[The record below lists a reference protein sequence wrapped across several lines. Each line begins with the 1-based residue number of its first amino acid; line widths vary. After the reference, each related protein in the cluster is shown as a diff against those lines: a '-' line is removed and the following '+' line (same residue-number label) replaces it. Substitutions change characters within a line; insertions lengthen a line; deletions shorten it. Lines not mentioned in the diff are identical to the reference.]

1 MESAPRVKLRPS
13 ISGRWLPG
21 QWPADAAGRKNMA
34 LLVQLRWVAIAGQ
47 IVTILFVH
55 WGMGISLPILAMLL
69 VASIAAAV
77 NIVTFAALRRR
88 TDVALAELFVA
99 LLFDVLLLTVQ
110 LYLSGGATNPF
121 ISLYLLQVAL
131 GAVLL
136 DRWSIWGI
144 VIMSALCIAMLSFV
158 YRPLHLTDA
167 LEGHLFDLHIVGTW
181 ICLTMIAVLLVLFM
195 TPVARNLQAREAY
208 LARLRQQA
216 AEEEHI
222 VRMGLLASGA
232 AHELGTPL
240 SQLAVVLGDW
250 RHMPEISGHPALKE
264 EVEEMQAAV
273 QRCKA
278 IVTGIL
284 LSAGEARGEA
294 PEVTNVRDFMEGIA
308 RDWRTAN
315 PGMPLHCDF
324 GPHDY
329 PRIVA
334 DPVIRQA
341 IGNLLDNAREAGAS
355 YIDLLV
361 GRDSHSLNIAV
372 RDNGSGFSEAM
383 LADFGKPYRSSKGS
397 DGRGMGLFL
406 VVNVVRKLGGSVS
419 ASNGA
424 DGGALILMRLPL
436 GTVALEEQADE

>member
-1 MESAPRVKLRPS
+1 MKHLPISA
-13 ISGRWLPG
+13 RWLPS

-34 LLVQLRWVAIAGQ
+34 LLVQLRWIAIAGQ
-47 IVTILFVH
+47 VATILFVH
-55 WGMGISLPILAMLL
+55 WGMGISLPVAAMLM
-69 VASIAAAV
+69 VASVAAAV

-88 TDVALAELFVA
+88 TDVAHAELFLA
-99 LLFDVLLLTVQ
+99 LLFDVLLLTAQ

-136 DRWSIWGI
+136 DRWSVWGI
-144 VIMSALCIAMLSFV
+144 VVMSALCAAMLSFV
-158 YRPLHLTDA
+158 YRPLSLTGA

-195 TPVARNLQAREAY
+195 APVARNLQAREAY
-208 LARLRQQA
+208 LAHLRQQA

-250 RHMPEISGHPALKE
+250 RHMPEIAAHPSLME

-273 QRCKA
+273 QRCKT

-284 LSAGEARGEA
+284 LSSGEARGEA
-294 PEVTNVRDFMEGIA
+294 PEITDVRAFMEDIA
-308 RDWRTAN
+308 GRWREASPTVE
-315 PGMPLHCDF
+315 LRCEF
-324 GPHDY
+324 GPHSY

-341 IGNLLDNAREAGAS
+341 IGNLLDNAREAGATR
-355 YIDLLV
+355 IDLLV
-361 GRDSHSLNIAV
+361 GRDSSSLNIAV
-372 RDNGSGFSEAM
+372 RDNGDGFSPDM
-383 LADFGKPYRSSKGS
+383 LADFGKPYRSSKGKQ
-397 DGRGMGLFL
+397 GGGLGLFL

-424 DGGALILMRLPL
+424 DGGALILLRLPL
-436 GTVALEEQADE
+436 GTVAFEEDRDDR

>member
-1 MESAPRVKLRPS
+1 MNRNLPISTLWQPS
-13 ISGRWLPG
+13 
-21 QWPADAAGRKNMA
+21 QWPADAAGRKNLA
-34 LLVQLRWVAIAGQ
+34 LLVQLRWLAIAGQ
-47 IVTILFVH
+47 LITILAVHFV
-55 WGMGISLPILAMLL
+55 MGIRLPIAPMLL
-69 VASIAAAV
+69 VAGMAILMNGLSFGV
-77 NIVTFAALRRR
+77 LRKR
-88 TDVALAELFVA
+88 TDVSHAELFLS
-99 LLFDVLLLTVQ
+99 LLFDVLLLTAQ

-121 ISLYLLQVAL
+121 ISLYLVQVAL

-136 DRWSIWGI
+136 DRWSVWGI
-144 VIMSALCIAMLSFV
+144 VFVSALCAGLLALH
-158 YRPLHLTDA
+158 YRPLDLNGV
-167 LEGHLFDLHIVGTW
+167 LEGHLFDLHIIGAW
-181 ICLTMIAVLLVLFM
+181 ICLTMIAVLLVLFVL
-195 TPVARNLQAREAY
+195 PVTRNLQVRDAY
-208 LARLRQQA
+208 LAKLRQQA

-222 VRMGLLASGA
+222 IRMGLLASGA

-250 RHMPEISGHPALKE
+250 KHMPEITGHPDLVE

-284 LSAGEARGEA
+284 LSSGEARGEA
-294 PEVTNVRDFMEGIA
+294 PEVTNVRDFIDGIA
-308 RDWRTAN
+308 MEWRRAN
-315 PGMPLHCDF
+315 PGMPLRCDF

-329 PRIVA
+329 PRIIA

-341 IGNLLDNAREAGAS
+341 IGNLLDNAREAGAT

-361 GRDSHSLNIAV
+361 GRDSSSLNIAV

-383 LADFGKPYRSSKGS
+383 LEDFGKPYRSSKGKE
-397 DGRGMGLFL
+397 GHGLGLFL

-424 DGGALILMRLPL
+424 DGGALILLRLPL
-436 GTVALEEQADE
+436 GTVAMEEGNADV

>member
-1 MESAPRVKLRPS
+1 MPGVRLIRPL
-13 ISGRWLPG
+13 SGRWLPG

-34 LLVQLRWVAIAGQ
+34 LLVQLRWIAIAGQ
-47 IVTILFVH
+47 VATILFVH
-55 WGMGISLPILAMLL
+55 HVMGISLPVDAMLL
-69 VASIAAAV
+69 VASIAAVV
-77 NIVTFAALRRR
+77 NVGSYAALRRR
-88 TDVALAELFVA
+88 TDVASAELFVA
-99 LLFDVLLLTVQ
+99 LLFDVLMLTAQ

-136 DRWSIWGI
+136 DRWTIWGI
-144 VIMSALCIAMLSFV
+144 VLMSAVCAAMLSIV
-158 YRPLHLTDA
+158 HQPLGLSDA
-167 LEGHLFDLHIVGTW
+167 MEGRLFDLHIIGTW
-181 ICLTMIAVLLVLFM
+181 ICLTMIAVLLVLFVM
-195 TPVARNLQAREAY
+195 PVARNLQLRETY

-216 AEEEHI
+216 VEEEHI

-250 RHMPEISGHPALKE
+250 QHMPEISQNRPLME
-264 EVEEMQAAV
+264 EVEEMQMAV

-278 IVTGIL
+278 ILTGIL

-294 PEVTNVRDFMEGIA
+294 PEITNVRDFIEGIA
-308 RDWRTAN
+308 EDWRAAN
-315 PGMPLHCDF
+315 AGMPLRCDY

-355 YIDLLV
+355 HIDLLV
-361 GRDSHSLNIAV
+361 GRDNLSLNIAV
-372 RDNGSGFSEAM
+372 RDDGSGFTDAM
-383 LADFGKPYRSSKGS
+383 LTDFGKPYRSSKGKQGS
-397 DGRGMGLFL
+397 GLGLFL
-406 VVNVVRKLGGSVS
+406 VVNVVRKLGGNVS
-419 ASNGA
+419 ATNGA
-424 DGGALILMRLPL
+424 DGGALVLMRVPL
-436 GTVALEEQADE
+436 GTVALEEQANG

>member
-1 MESAPRVKLRPS
+1 MNDRLS
-13 ISGRWLPG
+13 ISTFWQPS
-21 QWPADAAGRKNMA
+21 QWPADAAGRKNLA
-34 LLVQLRWVAIAGQ
+34 LLVQLRWLAIAGQ
-47 IVTILFVH
+47 VITILAVH
-55 WGMGISLPILAMLL
+55 WGMGIRLPIAPMLL
-69 VASIAAAV
+69 VAGIAIIM
-77 NIVTFAALRRR
+77 NALSFGTLRKR
-88 TDVALAELFVA
+88 TDVSHAELFLS
-99 LLFDVLLLTVQ
+99 LLFDVLLLTAQ

-136 DRWSIWGI
+136 DRWSVWGI
-144 VIMSALCIAMLSFV
+144 VFVSALCAGLLALH
-158 YRPLHLTDA
+158 YRPLDLSDA
-167 LEGHLFDLHIVGTW
+167 LEGHLFDLHILGTW
-181 ICLTMIAVLLVLFM
+181 ICFTMIAVLLVMFVA
-195 TPVARNLQAREAY
+195 PVTRNLQARESY

-240 SQLAVVLGDW
+240 SQLDVVLGDW
-250 RHMPEISGHPALKE
+250 RHMPEITDHATLVE
-264 EVEEMQAAV
+264 EVQEMQAAV

-278 IVTGIL
+278 ILTGIL
-284 LSAGEARGEA
+284 LSSGEARGEA
-294 PEVTNVRDFMEGIA
+294 PQVTDVRAFIDGIA
-308 RDWRTAN
+308 QSWRAAN
-315 PGMPLHCDF
+315 PGMPLRCDF

-329 PRIVA
+329 PRIIA

-361 GRDSHSLNIAV
+361 GRDSTSLNIAV
-372 RDNGSGFSEAM
+372 RDNGSGFSADM
-383 LADFGKPYRSSKGS
+383 LDDFGKPYRSSKGKH
-397 DGRGMGLFL
+397 GHGLGLFL

-424 DGGALILMRLPL
+424 DGGALILLRLPL
-436 GTVALEEQADE
+436 GTVALEEELPHDG

>member
-1 MESAPRVKLRPS
+1 MKPRLPISA
-13 ISGRWLPG
+13 RWLPS

-34 LLVQLRWVAIAGQ
+34 LLVQLRWIAIAGQ
-47 IVTILFVH
+47 IATILFVH
-55 WGMGISLPILAMLL
+55 WGMGINLPVAAMLL
-69 VASIAAAV
+69 VASVAAAV
-77 NIVTFAALRRR
+77 NVVTFAALRHR
-88 TDVALAELFVA
+88 TDVAHAELFLA
-99 LLFDVLLLTVQ
+99 LLFDVLLLTAQ

-136 DRWSIWGI
+136 DRRSIWGI
-144 VIMSALCIAMLSFV
+144 VLMSALCAAMLSFV
-158 YRPLHLTDA
+158 YRPLGLTDA
-167 LEGHLFDLHIVGTW
+167 LEGHLFDLHIIGTW

-195 TPVARNLQAREAY
+195 GRVNRNLQEREAY

-250 RHMPEISGHPALKE
+250 RHMPEITGHPALVE
-264 EVEEMQAAV
+264 EVQEMQAAV
-273 QRCKA
+273 GRCKA

-294 PEVTNVRDFMEGIA
+294 PEVTNVRDFIEGIA
-308 RDWRTAN
+308 AEWHASN
-315 PGMPLHCDF
+315 PAVALQCDF

-329 PRIVA
+329 PLIVA

-341 IGNLLDNAREAGAS
+341 IGNLLDNAREAGATT
-355 YIDLLV
+355 IDLLV
-361 GRDSHSLNIAV
+361 GRDSHSINIAV
-372 RDNGSGFSEAM
+372 RDNGSGFSDEM
-383 LADFGKPYRSSKGS
+383 LVDFGKPYRSSKGKE
-397 DGRGMGLFL
+397 GHGLGLFL

-424 DGGALILMRLPL
+424 DRGALILLRLPL
-436 GTVALEEQADE
+436 GTVALEETEQ

>member
-1 MESAPRVKLRPS
+1 MNRNLPISTLWQPS
-13 ISGRWLPG
+13 
-21 QWPADAAGRKNMA
+21 QWPADAAGRKNLA
-34 LLVQLRWVAIAGQ
+34 LLVQLRWLAIAGQ
-47 IVTILFVH
+47 LITILAVH
-55 WGMGISLPILAMLL
+55 FIMGIRLPLAPMLL
-69 VASIAAAV
+69 VAGMAMVMNGLSFGV
-77 NIVTFAALRRR
+77 LRRR
-88 TDVALAELFVA
+88 TDVSHAELFLS
-99 LLFDVLLLTVQ
+99 LLFDVLLLTAQ

-121 ISLYLLQVAL
+121 ISLYLVQVAL

-144 VIMSALCIAMLSFV
+144 VFVSALCAGLLALH
-158 YRPLHLTDA
+158 YRPLDLRGA

-181 ICLTMIAVLLVLFM
+181 ICLTMVAVLLVLFVL
-195 TPVARNLQAREAY
+195 PVTRNLQAREAY

-250 RHMPEISGHPALKE
+250 KHMPEVREHPTLIE
-264 EVEEMQAAV
+264 EVDEMQAAV
-273 QRCKA
+273 QRCKQ

-284 LSAGEARGEA
+284 ISSGEARGEA
-294 PEVTNVRDFMEGIA
+294 PEVTNVRDFIDGIA
-308 RDWRTAN
+308 MEWRRAN
-315 PGMPLHCDF
+315 PGMPLRCDF

-329 PRIVA
+329 PRIIA

-341 IGNLLDNAREAGAS
+341 IGNLLDNAREAGAT

-361 GRDSHSLNIAV
+361 GRDSASLNIAV

-383 LADFGKPYRSSKGS
+383 LEDFGKPYRSSKGQ
-397 DGRGMGLFL
+397 GGHGLGLFL

-424 DGGALILMRLPL
+424 DGGALILLRLPL
-436 GTVALEEQADE
+436 GTVALEEEHADV

>member
-1 MESAPRVKLRPS
+1 MKPPFTINA
-13 ISGRWLPG
+13 RWLPS

-34 LLVQLRWVAIAGQ
+34 LLVQLRWIAIAGQ
-47 IVTILFVH
+47 VATILFAH
-55 WGMGISLPILAMLL
+55 WAMGINIPIAAMLL
-69 VASIAAAV
+69 VTMIAAAL
-77 NIVTFAALRRR
+77 NIVTFAALRHRK
-88 TDVALAELFVA
+88 DVAHAELLLA
-99 LLFDVLLLTVQ
+99 LLFDVLLLTAQ

-136 DRWSIWGI
+136 DRWSVWGI
-144 VIMSALCIAMLSFV
+144 VLMSVLCAAMLSVV
-158 YRPLHLTDA
+158 YRPLGLSDA

-195 TPVARNLQAREAY
+195 GRVNRNLRDREAY
-208 LARLRQQA
+208 LAHLRQQA

-250 RHMPEISGHPALKE
+250 RHMPEITNHPPLVE
-264 EVEEMQAAV
+264 EVVEMQAAV

-294 PEVTNVRDFMEGIA
+294 PEVTNVRDFVDGIA
-308 RDWRTAN
+308 SDWRAAN
-315 PGMPLHCDF
+315 PGMPLRCDF

-329 PRIVA
+329 PRIIA

-341 IGNLLDNAREAGAS
+341 IGNLLDNAREAGATN
-355 YIDLLV
+355 IDLLV
-361 GRDSHSLNIAV
+361 GRDSQSLNIAV
-372 RDNGSGFSEAM
+372 RDNGSGFSPEM
-383 LADFGKPYRSSKGS
+383 LADFGKPYRSSKGKE
-397 DGRGMGLFL
+397 GRGLGLFL

-424 DGGALILMRLPL
+424 DGGTLILLRLPL
-436 GTVALEEQADE
+436 GTVALEDS

>member
-1 MESAPRVKLRPS
+1 
-13 ISGRWLPG
+13 
-21 QWPADAAGRKNMA
+21 
-34 LLVQLRWVAIAGQ
+34 
-47 IVTILFVH
+47 
-55 WGMGISLPILAMLL
+55 MGIHLPIAPMLL
-69 VASIAAAV
+69 VAGIAIIM
-77 NIVTFAALRRR
+77 NGLSFGTLRKR
-88 TDVALAELFVA
+88 TDVSHAELFLS
-99 LLFDVLLLTVQ
+99 LLFDVLLLTAQ

-136 DRWSIWGI
+136 DRWSVWGI
-144 VIMSALCIAMLSFV
+144 VFVSALCAGLLALH
-158 YRPLHLTDA
+158 YRPQDLNGA
-167 LEGHLFDLHIVGTW
+167 LEGHLFDLHIIGTW
-181 ICLTMIAVLLVLFM
+181 ICFTMIAVLLVLFVL
-195 TPVARNLQAREAY
+195 PVTRNLQVREAY

-250 RHMPEISGHPALKE
+250 KHMPEITGHPALVE
-264 EVEEMQAAV
+264 EVSEMQAAV
-273 QRCKA
+273 LRCKE

-284 LSAGEARGEA
+284 LSSGEARGEA
-294 PEVTNVRDFMEGIA
+294 PEVTNVRDFIDGIA
-308 RDWRTAN
+308 MEWRRAN
-315 PGMPLHCDF
+315 PGMPLRCDF

-341 IGNLLDNAREAGAS
+341 IGNLLDNAREAGAT

-361 GRDSHSLNIAV
+361 GRDSSSLNIAV
-372 RDNGSGFSEAM
+372 RDNGSGFSETM
-383 LADFGKPYRSSKGS
+383 LEDFGKPYRSSKGKE
-397 DGRGMGLFL
+397 GHGLGLFL

-424 DGGALILMRLPL
+424 DGGALILLRLPL
-436 GTVALEEQADE
+436 GTVALEEEMPHEP

>member
-1 MESAPRVKLRPS
+1 MNRNLPISTLWQPS
-13 ISGRWLPG
+13 
-21 QWPADAAGRKNMA
+21 QWPADAAGRKNLA
-34 LLVQLRWVAIAGQ
+34 LLVQLRWLAIAGQ
-47 IVTILFVH
+47 LITILAVHFV
-55 WGMGISLPILAMLL
+55 MGIHLPIAPMLL
-69 VASIAAAV
+69 VAGMAILMNGLSFGV
-77 NIVTFAALRRR
+77 LRKR
-88 TDVALAELFVA
+88 TDVSHAELFLS
-99 LLFDVLLLTVQ
+99 LLFDVLLLTAQ

-121 ISLYLLQVAL
+121 ISLYLVQVAL

-136 DRWSIWGI
+136 DRWSVWGI
-144 VIMSALCIAMLSFV
+144 VFVSALCAGLLALH
-158 YRPLHLTDA
+158 YRPLDLNGA
-167 LEGHLFDLHIVGTW
+167 LEGHLFDLHIVGAW
-181 ICLTMIAVLLVLFM
+181 ICLTMIAVLLVLFVL
-195 TPVARNLQAREAY
+195 PVTRNLQVRDAY
-208 LARLRQQA
+208 LAKLRQQA

-222 VRMGLLASGA
+222 IRMGLLASGA

-250 RHMPEISGHPALKE
+250 KHMPEITVHPDLVE

-284 LSAGEARGEA
+284 LSSGEARGEA
-294 PEVTNVRDFMEGIA
+294 PEVTNVRDFIDGIA
-308 RDWRTAN
+308 MEWRRAN
-315 PGMPLHCDF
+315 PGMPLRCDF

-329 PRIVA
+329 PRIIA

-341 IGNLLDNAREAGAS
+341 IGNLLDNAREAGAT

-361 GRDSHSLNIAV
+361 GRDSSSLNIAV

-383 LADFGKPYRSSKGS
+383 LEDFGKPYRSSKGKE
-397 DGRGMGLFL
+397 GHGLGLFL

-424 DGGALILMRLPL
+424 DGGALILLRLPL
-436 GTVALEEQADE
+436 GTVAMEEENADV